1 MITIFIKKVFERPL
15 KKWGNSLA
23 ITIDSNVVKTMNLKD
38 SDMLRVTI
46 EKLEYDLIK
55 RIVDDIRLLRSQ
67 PHYQKLSDEEI
78 LKDMLSKAEGEIA

>member
-1 MITIFIKKVFERPL
+1 M
-15 KKWGNSLA
+15 
-23 ITIDSNVVKTMNLKD
+23 VKTMNLKD
-38 SDMLRVTI
+38 GDILRVTI

-67 PHYQKLSDEEI
+67 PHYQKLSDKDI

>member
-23 ITIDSNVVKTMNLKD
+23 ITVDSNVAKTMNLKEG
-38 SDMLRVTI
+38 DMLRITV

-55 RIVDDIRLLRSQ
+55 RIIDDVRLLRMQ
-67 PHYQKLSDEEI
+67 PHYQKLNEKEM
-78 LKDMLSKAEGEIA
+78 LKDILSKTERGIA